1 MSRTRTEIRKSA
13 FINPQ
18 DLFLKAIAVCWAN
31 TISMHF
37 SIPSVFLEK
46 GFVVLLS
53 LYFGSWWK
61 FITDTCWWGQ
71 V

>member
-1 MSRTRTEIRKSA
+1 MGRTRTEIRKSA

-18 DLFLKAIAVCWAN
+18 DLFLKAIAVGWAN

-37 SIPSVFLEK
+37 SIASVFLEK

-61 FITDTCWWGQ
+61 FITDTCW
-71 V
+71 